1 MYYPEDIVEQV
12 RLANDI
18 VDVIGSFVTLKK
30 RGSNYVGLCPF
41 HNEKTP
47 SFTVQRSTQLYYCF
61 GCHKGGSVYTFLME
75 HENMT
80 YPEAIRYLA
89 ERAHIT
95 LPEQQFSA
103 GERAAH
109 DRRTRMLEM
118 NKEAATYY
126 FANLRTPQ
134 GERAKNYLKGR
145 GLSDETIRSFGLG
158 YAGKGGDHLYRY
170 LKEKEFEPDMMQQA
184 GLVDISE
191 KNGVSDRF
199 WNRVMFPIMDMNQKV
214 IGFGGRVMGDAQPK
228 YLNSPQTPV
237 FDKSRHLY
245 GLFAA
250 KRSKKPFMLLCEGYM
265 DVISLH
271 QAGFT
276 NAVASLGTSLTN
288 EQAKLLKRFVGQVYI
303 TYDSDEA
310 GVKAALRAI
319 AMLRAVDINTRVVR
333 MQPYKDPDELIKAEG
348 AEGYQQ
354 RIDHAV
360 DGFMFGVETLAG
372 TFDLSEPQGKIAFCH
387 AAARELNQLDEEVER
402 RTYQEAVAARYGLT
416 VEEIE
421 QVRRTEAARSAGRTP
436 VARPRRTSEKGSGA
450 QRARRTLL
458 AWMADDIKVIRTVQG
473 LIAPEDFPNDV
484 EQTICRALYE
494 QSALGHVDQAAIV
507 DRFQEQ
513 EKQEEAAS
521 VLHTDLHDIR
531 EAEDPAKALTEMV
544 YQVIIERLNNSGNAD
559 EPAMSLQEIVERR
572 KMAEKIRTMK
582 LTL

>member
-1 MYYPEDIVEQV
+1 MYYPEDVVEQV

-47 SFTVQRSTQLYYCF
+47 SFTVQRSSQLYYCF

-89 ERAHIT
+89 DRAHIT

-103 GERAAH
+103 GEKAAR
-109 DRRTRMLEM
+109 DRRSRMLEM

-126 FANLRTPQ
+126 YANLRTPQ
-134 GERAKNYLKGR
+134 GETARRYLQRR
-145 GLSDETIRSFGLG
+145 GLSEETIKAFGLG
-158 YAGKGGDHLYRY
+158 YAGKGGDHLYRF
-170 LKEKEFEPDMMQQA
+170 LKEKDFEPAMMQQA

-191 KNGVSDRF
+191 KDGASDRF
-199 WNRVMFPIMDMNQKV
+199 WNRVMFPIMDMNSKV

-250 KRSKKPFMLLCEGYM
+250 KRSKQPFFLLCEGYM

-276 NAVASLGTSLTN
+276 NAVASLGTSLTD
-288 EQAKLLKRFVGQVYI
+288 EQARLMKRFVKQVYI

-319 AMLRAVDINTRVVR
+319 AMLRAVDITTRVVR
-333 MQPYKDPDELIKAEG
+333 MHPYKDPDELIKAEG

-354 RIDHAV
+354 RLDHAT
-360 DGFMFGVETLAG
+360 DGFMFGIETVAA
-372 TFDLSEPQGKIAFCH
+372 TFDMSEPQGKIAFCH
-387 AAARELNQLDEEVER
+387 AAARELNQLDEEIER

-421 QVRRTEAARSAGRTP
+421 QVRRTEAARAVGRTVTPVRSAGKRQTGDRT
-436 VARPRRTSEKGSGA
+436 RK
-450 QRARRTLL
+450 TLL
-458 AWMADDIKVIRTVQG
+458 AWMAADPRVITAVRG
-473 LIAPEDFPNDV
+473 LIAPEDFP
-484 EQTICRALYE
+484 EEIERTICRVLY
-494 QSALGHVDQAAIV
+494 DQAASGSVDPAALV
-507 DRFQEQ
+507 DRFEDREQQEQ
-513 EKQEEAAS
+513 AAAI
-521 VLHTDLHDIR
+521 LHTDLHDIR
-531 EAEDPAKALTEMV
+531 EAEEASKALTEMV
-544 YQVIIERLNNSGNAD
+544 YQVIIERLNQAAQAQDGTAL
-559 EPAMSLQEIVERR
+559 SLQDIVERR
-572 KMAEKIRTMK
+572 KTAEKIRTMGI
-582 LTL
+582 TL

>member
-214 IGFGGRVMGDAQPK
+214 IGFGGRVMGEAQPK

-276 NAVASLGTSLTN
+276 NAVASRP
-288 EQAKLLKRFVGQVYI
+288 QKDLLQ
-303 TYDSDEA
+303 
-310 GVKAALRAI
+310 
-319 AMLRAVDINTRVVR
+319 
-333 MQPYKDPDELIKAEG
+333 
-348 AEGYQQ
+348 
-354 RIDHAV
+354 
-360 DGFMFGVETLAG
+360 
-372 TFDLSEPQGKIAFCH
+372 
-387 AAARELNQLDEEVER
+387 
-402 RTYQEAVAARYGLT
+402 
-416 VEEIE
+416 
-421 QVRRTEAARSAGRTP
+421 
-436 VARPRRTSEKGSGA
+436 
-450 QRARRTLL
+450 
-458 AWMADDIKVIRTVQG
+458 
-473 LIAPEDFPNDV
+473 
-484 EQTICRALYE
+484 
-494 QSALGHVDQAAIV
+494 
-507 DRFQEQ
+507 
-513 EKQEEAAS
+513 
-521 VLHTDLHDIR
+521 
-531 EAEDPAKALTEMV
+531 
-544 YQVIIERLNNSGNAD
+544 
-559 EPAMSLQEIVERR
+559 
-572 KMAEKIRTMK
+572 
-582 LTL
+582 